1 MHHRSALLQHVLHMS
16 VILGGGD
23 RFTDSSDL
31 TQRMTFTYEG
41 FVHLLCAEAEVLSL
55 VLPPHN

>member
-1 MHHRSALLQHVLHMS
+1 MS

-23 RFTDSSDL
+23 RFTDSPDL
-31 TQRMTFTYEG
+31 ARRMTFTHEG
-41 FVHLLCAEAEVLSL
+41 FVHLLCAEAEVPSL